1 MLRLLFISD
10 FTEQFAYNLLKGIM
24 LFSRETEPW
33 VVWKMPPSI
42 KRKLGIPGVVDW
54 AVRWKADI
62 VIGQFE
68 PDEDVSLFSSKG
80 IVVLAQDYK
89 MRFRNCPNITADY
102 LMTGR
107 MAADYYISKKF
118 RNFAFFGYKDACWSY
133 ERYLGFRHRV
143 EEAGF
148 GDSFF
153 LYDTQNIDNL
163 WFFES
168 EKIAEWLQ
176 SLPKPV
182 AIFACDD
189 NQAALLLEA
198 ANASGVN
205 VPSDVSVLGVDNDEV
220 LCNLTNPSLSS
231 IKVDIVNGGYMAA
244 SQAVQMIHDRTFTG
258 PDIIMNPVGVVS
270 RDSTSLFATTDEM
283 VTKALTYIKENVSR
297 RINVSDVL
305 KVVPLS
311 RRLLEIRFKEVTGMT
326 IYSYISLLRINLL
339 ADMLVS
345 TKDSVN
351 EIAMALDEPDVKSIS
366 RRFKAIK
373 GCTPSE
379 YRERHYAN
387 CE

>member
-1 MLRLLFISD
+1 MIRLLFISD

-24 LFSRETEPW
+24 SFSRETEPW
-33 VVWKMPPSI
+33 VVWKMPPST

-68 PDEDVSLFSSKG
+68 PEEDVSLFTAKG
-80 IVVLAQDYK
+80 IAVLAQDYK
-89 MRFRNCPNITADY
+89 RRFRSCPNITADY
-102 LMTGR
+102 LKTGR
-107 MAADYYISKKF
+107 MAADYYLDKGF
-118 RNFAFFGYKDACWSY
+118 RHFAFFGYKDACWSY

-148 GDSFF
+148 GDSFY

-168 EKIAEWLQ
+168 EKIADWLQ
-176 SLPKPV
+176 SLLKPV
-182 AIFACDD
+182 AVFACDD

-198 ANASGVN
+198 ANAVGVK
-205 VPSDVSVLGVDNDEV
+205 VPFDVSVLGVDNDEV
-220 LCNLTNPSLSS
+220 LCGLSNPSLSS
-231 IKVDIVNGGYMAA
+231 IRVDIAQGGYLAA
-244 SQAVQMIHDRTFTG
+244 SQAVKMINDKSFTG
-258 PDIIMNPVGVVS
+258 PDIIMQPVGVVS
-270 RDSTSLFATTDEM
+270 RGSTSLFATTDIQ
-283 VTKALTYIKENVSR
+283 VIKALDFIKENVSR
-297 RINVSDVL
+297 HINVMDVL

-311 RRLLEIRFKEVTGMT
+311 RRLLEIRFKNVTGMT
-326 IYSYISLLRINLL
+326 IYSYISLQRINLF
-339 ADMLVS
+339 AERLVT
-345 TKDSVN
+345 TKDTVN
-351 EIAMALDEPDVKSIS
+351 EIALALDEPDVKSIS

-379 YRERHYAN
+379 YREKHYAF

>member
-33 VVWKMPPSI
+33 VVWKMPPST

-102 LMTGR
+102 LKTGR
-107 MAADYYISKKF
+107 MAADYYLEKGF
-118 RNFAFFGYKDACWSY
+118 RYFAFFGYKDACWSY

-143 EEAGF
+143 EEAGY
-148 GDSFF
+148 GESFY

-168 EKIAEWLQ
+168 EKIADWLK
-176 SLPKPV
+176 SLPKPI

-198 ANASGVN
+198 ANASGVE
-205 VPSDVSVLGVDNDEV
+205 VPMDVSVLGVDNDEV

-244 SQAVQMIHDRTFTG
+244 SQAIEMINDRKFTG
-258 PDIIMNPVGVVS
+258 PDIIMQPVGVVS
-270 RDSTSLFATTDEM
+270 RDSTSLFATTDTL
-283 VTKALTYIKENVSR
+283 VIKALDFIKTNASKH
-297 RINVSDVL
+297 INVTDVL

-311 RRLLEIRFKEVTGMT
+311 RRLLEIRFKNVTGMT
-326 IYSYISLLRINLL
+326 IYSYITLLRINMF
-339 ADMLVS
+339 AKMLVA
-345 TKDSVN
+345 TKDTVN

-366 RRFKAIK
+366 RRFKTLK

-379 YRERHYAN
+379 YRELYYAN